1 MQAVQWHRGDQFIGP
16 MRWDY
21 RAAEQEPYYLV
32 YGQRVHVSD
41 GDWVV
46 YDAGRYYPVKP
57 VAFEQKFIRPGNRVK
72 LESEED
78 GEVD

>member
-21 RAAEQEPYYLV
+21 RAPKQEPYYLLS
-32 YGQRVHVSD
+32 GRRVHISD
-41 GDWVV
+41 GDWIV

-57 VAFEQKFIRPGNRVK
+57 AKFKKEFFRTWNWAE
-72 LESEED
+72 LEPDENAD
-78 GEVD
+78 AD